1 MITVGV
7 ESFNVVEQNQHLI
20 KDHWEEVAGSDNSG
34 RELDVDWELFRTFEK
49 HNRLVTIVA
58 RDNGEMAGYAVFII
72 QNHFHAKKTI
82 CAHNDA
88 IFLRKESRKG
98 RAGFLLIKESKNILE
113 KLYPKVLILWHVKP
127 HVDFGNFLLKI
138 GYKKH
143 ETIYS
148 LNVGD

>member
-1 MITVGV
+1 MEPFEI
-7 ESFNVVEQNQHLI
+7 VEQNQHLI
-20 KDHWEEVAGSDNSG
+20 KEHWNEVTENDHSG
-34 RELDVDWELFRTFEK
+34 RELDVDWDLFKLYEK
-49 HNRLVTIVA
+49 NNRLVTIVA
-58 RDNGEMAGYAVFII
+58 RDNGEIAGYAVFII

-88 IFLRKESRKG
+88 LFLRKESRKG

-113 KLYPKVLILWHVKP
+113 KLYPKILIMWHVKP
-127 HVDFGNFLLKI
+127 HVDFGKFLLKI

-143 ETIYS
+143 ETIYA

>member
-1 MITVGV
+1 MEPFEI
-7 ESFNVVEQNQHLI
+7 VEQNQHLI
-20 KDHWEEVAGSDNSG
+20 KEHWNEVTENDHSG
-34 RELDVDWELFRTFEK
+34 RELDVDWDLFKLYEK
-49 HNRLVTIVA
+49 NNRLVTIVA
-58 RDNGEMAGYAVFII
+58 RDNGEIAGYAVFII

-88 IFLRKESRKG
+88 LFLRKESRKG

-113 KLYPKVLILWHVKP
+113 KLYPKILIMWHVKP

-143 ETIYS
+143 ETIYA